1 MGGGFSPNQFG
12 GPRGGYPSFESKMR
26 AVGDNRDPARIMYAL
41 NFYTDLYGDVLR
53 NNRKTVTI
61 RLGNKADKYD
71 TGMVVWITVGPRFGR
86 RQKLYSAILDRVE
99 VKTIAELSP
108 RDIERENPE
117 FRSQDDVIGMLSRIY
132 GDLITPGHTVTV
144 VYFSRIDE

>member
-1 MGGGFSPNQFG
+1 MTGSVLRNLTSFSTT
-12 GPRGGYPSFESKMR
+12 
-26 AVGDNRDPARIMYAL
+26 DMYAL
-41 NFYTDLYGDVLR
+41 NFYTDLYGDILR

-61 RLGNKADKYD
+61 RLGDKADKYR
-71 TGMVVWITVGPRFGR
+71 TGMVVWVTIGPRFGR

-117 FRSQDDVIGMLSRIY
+117 FRSQDDVLAMMSRIY
-132 GDLITPGHTVTV
+132 GDLITPQHTVTV
-144 VYFSRIDE
+144 IYFSRVDE

>member
-1 MGGGFSPNQFG
+1 
-12 GPRGGYPSFESKMR
+12 
-26 AVGDNRDPARIMYAL
+26 MYAL

-61 RLGNKADKYD
+61 RLGDKSEKYE
-71 TGMVVWITVGPRFGR
+71 TGMVVWITVGARFGR

-99 VKTIAELSP
+99 VKTIGELSP

-117 FRSQDDVIGMLSRIY
+117 FRTHDDVIAVLSRIY
-132 GDLITPGHTVTV
+132 GDFITPENRVTV
-144 VYFSRIDE
+144 IYFSRIDE